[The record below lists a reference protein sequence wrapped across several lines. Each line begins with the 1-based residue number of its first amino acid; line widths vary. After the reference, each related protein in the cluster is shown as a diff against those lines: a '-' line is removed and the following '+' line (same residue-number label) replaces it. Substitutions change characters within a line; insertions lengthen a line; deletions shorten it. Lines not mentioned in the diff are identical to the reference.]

1 LTILAA
7 YNEIALK
14 SRYVRGSLE
23 RTLAAHIEAKLQRN
37 GHKDARVQRKFGR
50 LIIRGAP
57 DEAASLVSEV
67 FGVAF
72 VHPAS
77 ETDSMIN
84 SVTDLATKVAE
95 EAIHEE
101 ESFAIRSK
109 VVSNL
114 PYGSRDIAV
123 KAGAAILEAL
133 KDRNIRVN
141 LSKPE
146 VTIGIE
152 VRDDEAFIFTKTI
165 QGVGGVPYGTQ
176 GHMVSLFS
184 GGIDS
189 PVATWLMMKRGIAVY
204 TLFMDQ
210 TPYVGESYLR
220 RAEKAY
226 EALSK
231 YVPTDTFDLYVAPM
245 GELMAHILKS
255 NEPRFNC
262 ILCKRAMYRTA
273 QRFAAYKRAKGIITG
288 ESLGQVASQTADNL
302 FVLSSAVNIPLFRPL
317 IGLDKVEIEAM
328 ARRIGTFEV
337 TAHSVEGCKAV
348 PQTPATRS
356 RISTI
361 EELEEELGLNDL
373 CVDAAKKIEKR
384 RLTSA

>member
-1 LTILAA
+1 MTILAA

-23 RTLAAHIEAKLQRN
+23 RTLAAHIEAKLRRKGYQ
-37 GHKDARVQRKFGR
+37 DARVERKFGR
-50 LIIRGAP
+50 LIVRGVS

-72 VHPAS
+72 VHPAL
-77 ETDSMIN
+77 ETDSTID
-84 SVTDLATKVAE
+84 SVIDSATKIAE
-95 EAIHEE
+95 ESIHGE
-101 ESFAIRSK
+101 ESFAIRAK
-109 VVSNL
+109 VVGNL
-114 PYGSRDIAV
+114 PYGSRDIGV
-123 KAGAAILEAL
+123 KAGATILEAL
-133 KDRNIRVN
+133 KGRNIHVN
-141 LSKPE
+141 LSKPD

-152 VRDDEAFIFTKTI
+152 VRDDEAFIFTKTM
-165 QGVGGVPYGTQ
+165 QGVGGIPYGTQ

-204 TLFMDQ
+204 PLFMDQ
-210 TPYVGESYLR
+210 TPYVGESYLGR
-220 RAEKAY
+220 VEGAY

-231 YVPTDTFDLYVAPM
+231 YVSTDTFDLYVAPM
-245 GELMAHILKS
+245 GDVMARILESK
-255 NEPRFNC
+255 EPRFNC
-262 ILCKRAMYRTA
+262 ILCKRAMYKIA

-328 ARRIGTFEV
+328 ARRIGTFDV
-337 TAHSVEGCKAV
+337 TAHKTEGCKAV
-348 PQTPATRS
+348 PPRPATRS
-356 RISTI
+356 RISVI
-361 EELEEELGLNDL
+361 EELEEKLGLYDF
-373 CVDAAKKIEKR
+373 CIDAAKRIEKR
-384 RLTSA
+384 RLTQA